1 MFITKVRTNCLHPYK
16 FFNKYTNTTMI
27 APCGHCTACSVVSG
41 NKKDLLIQAHSSS
54 YKCVAFVTLTFSND
68 NLPFGRLVDVGSRT
82 YLVDNDCNDII
93 LSDLDLINDSD
104 KEKLYDKF
112 RCVNGH
118 NYKRGLIPYLDYS
131 VLPLFFASLRQ
142 ALLQKRKRVYD
153 NSSKTKFHYERN
165 EFYSTEKINYYL
177 VGEYGTRSFRPHFHI
192 LFFFNDS
199 SFYKILSQL
208 IPKIWKYGSVNCKV
222 SNGQSS
228 SYVASYVASNVC
240 IPSILKSSQI
250 RPRSL
255 HSIHFGYKLFETCKT
270 QITQN
275 VSNFSNEVCFQSN
288 GKDKSISFT
297 NSYINSIY
305 PKQVGFSRFPPRLL
319 YRLYTCYE
327 KVVSYYSELSPSK
340 LANYIIFDVSQ
351 GNTPSIL
358 SYLGF
363 NDTDVLCL
371 SSSDVLKV
379 SYLTRLLSIS
389 RRFLSICAKNG
400 FDRYSYFLQTLKVY
414 QRISYLKLK
423 SLYESLES
431 VPTSVVN
438 AYYSNPEYALLSPY
452 EENAIAL
459 TFEAAFIDSFKHKD
473 VNDLN
478 NVLYN

>member
-27 APCGHCTACSVVSG
+27 APCGHCSACSVVSG
-41 NKKDLLIQAHSSS
+41 NKKDLLIQAHASS

-82 YLVDNDCNDII
+82 YLVDNECNDII
-93 LSDLDLINDSD
+93 LSDLDYIKDSE

-142 ALLQKRKRVYD
+142 SLLQKRIRVYD
-153 NSSKTKFHYERN
+153 NPSKTKFHYEKN
-165 EFYSTEKINYYL
+165 LNYSSEKINYFL

-192 LFFFNDS
+192 LFFFNDPD
-199 SFYKILSQL
+199 FYKRLSNT
-208 IPKIWKYGSVNCKV
+208 ISKIWQYGSVCCKI
-222 SNGQSS
+222 SSGSAS

-240 IPSILKSSQI
+240 IPYILKSSTI
-250 RPRSL
+250 RPKSF
-255 HSIHFGYKLFETCKT
+255 HSIRFGFKLFATCKS
-270 QITQN
+270 QIFKDVN
-275 VSNFSNEVCFQSN
+275 SFSNDVSFSSN
-288 GKDKSISFT
+288 GKVKSIALT
-297 NSYINSIY
+297 NSFINSLF
-305 PKQVGFSRFPPRLL
+305 PKQVGFSTLPPSVL

-351 GNTPSIL
+351 GNIPPCL
-358 SYLGF
+358 SLLGF
-363 NDTDVLCL
+363 NDTDVVCL
-371 SSSDVLKV
+371 SSHDVLKV
-379 SYLTRLLSIS
+379 SYLTRILSIS
-389 RRFLSICAKNG
+389 RRFLSICSINC
-400 FDRYSYFLQTLKVY
+400 FDRYCYFLQILRVY
-414 QRISYLKLK
+414 QRLSYLKLK
-423 SLYESLES
+423 SLYESLEVAPS
-431 VPTSVVN
+431 SVVT
-438 AYYSNPEYALLSPY
+438 AYYSNPEYALLPPY
-452 EENAIAL
+452 QENSVAL

-478 NVLYN
+478 QLLYN

>member
-82 YLVDNDCNDII
+82 YLVDNDCDDII
-93 LSDLDLINDSD
+93 LSDFDLIKDSD
-104 KEKLYDKF
+104 KEILYDKF

-153 NSSKTKFHYERN
+153 NSTNSKFHYERN
-165 EFYSTEKINYYL
+165 EYYSTEKINYYL

-192 LFFFNDS
+192 LFFFNDPN
-199 SFYKILSQL
+199 FYTILSKL
-208 IPKIWKYGSVNCKV
+208 ISKIWKYGSVNCKV
-222 SNGQSS
+222 SSGQAS

-240 IPSILKSSQI
+240 IPFILKSSQI
-250 RPRSL
+250 RPRAL
-255 HSIHFGYKLFETCKT
+255 HSIHFGYKLFESCKT
-270 QITQN
+270 QITKN
-275 VSNFSNEVCFQSN
+275 VTNFSNEVCFQSN
-288 GKDKSISFT
+288 GKVKTISFT
-297 NSYINSIY
+297 NSYINSLY
-305 PKQVGFSRFPPRLL
+305 PKQVGFSNLPSSLL

-327 KVVSYYSELSPSK
+327 KVVSYYSELSPRK
-340 LANYIIFDVSQ
+340 LAKYIIFDVSQ
-351 GNTPSIL
+351 GNIPPFLPS
-358 SYLGF
+358 LGF
-363 NDTDVLCL
+363 NDTDVVCL
-371 SSSDVLKV
+371 SSDDVLKE
-379 SYLTRLLSIS
+379 SYLTRLLSVS
-389 RRFLSICAKNG
+389 RRFLSICTQNG
-400 FDRYSYFLQTLKVY
+400 FDKYAYFHQILKVY

-423 SLYESLES
+423 SLYESLETAPS
-431 VPTSVVN
+431 SIVT

-452 EENAIAL
+452 EENYIAL